1 MKKTLEQK
9 KKELQDTLEM
19 LEKGVKEVFES
30 DKFREYLDTMSKFH
44 NYSPKNIL
52 WIQMQK
58 PDATKIAGMKAWNK
72 LGRKVIKGQKSLKVL
87 APFKHKKEVEM
98 DKLNPKTG
106 KPILDKGG
114 KAVKEKQTL
123 EWISYRAVPVFDISQ
138 TDGKELPRL
147 VEELQG
153 NVNDYE
159 YMKDSLIEVAK
170 IPVEFENIQGGSKG
184 YYHLTENRIAIKEGM
199 SEKQTIKTM
208 MHEVTHSRLHSIDS
222 QKNIKDITGRNVKEI
237 EAESTAYVVSKH
249 FGIDTSDYSFGYVAS
264 WSEDKELK
272 ELEASLKT
280 IQKEA
285 NGIISEVEEK
295 LEEKLSRDREEVKE
309 KEIEELQ
316 ENKEVKEPYVEIIFS
331 EVEDKVYFSEGE
343 KIPFNEADLRFKEA
357 EKEVRDKKEDAK
369 EKGEYYPY
377 LKTRFNLKINENS
390 EKYMRYD
397 IGDRYSDDLKEFCEK
412 ELDKDS
418 LKLLNKAL
426 NGEKTEQKQQQNENK
441 KEFELER

>member
-1 MKKTLEQK
+1 
-9 KKELQDTLEM
+9 
-19 LEKGVKEVFES
+19 
-30 DKFREYLDTMSKFH
+30 
-44 NYSPKNIL
+44 
-52 WIQMQK
+52 
-58 PDATKIAGMKAWNK
+58 
-72 LGRKVIKGQKSLKVL
+72 
-87 APFKHKKEVEM
+87 
-98 DKLNPKTG
+98 
-106 KPILDKGG
+106 
-114 KAVKEKQTL
+114 
-123 EWISYRAVPVFDISQ
+123 
-138 TDGKELPRL
+138 
-147 VEELQG
+147 
-153 NVNDYE
+153 
-159 YMKDSLIEVAK
+159 
-170 IPVEFENIQGGSKG
+170 
-184 YYHLTENRIAIKEGM
+184 M

-208 MHEVTHSRLHSIDS
+208 VHEVTHSRLHSIES
-222 QKNIKDITGRNVKEI
+222 QKNIKDVTGRNVKEI

-264 WSEDKELK
+264 WSRDRELK

-295 LEEKLSRDREEVKE
+295 LEEKLSKDREEVKE